1 MTYST
6 DFKTYS
12 ATFET
17 ETKEPLF
24 DKLEELSEK
33 AYAKN
38 AYVKSEFHDLSYY
51 KGYQMALKDVKESL
65 AILITSG
72 GL

>member
-12 ATFET
+12 TSFEI

-38 AYVKSEFHDLSYY
+38 AYVESEFHDLSYY
-51 KGYQMALKDVKESL
+51 KGYQRALKDVKESL
-65 AILITSG
+65 TVLITGG